1 MSESVSLSLHDTTP
15 SPRLAGNLPEA
26 SSSPSPSNQ
35 PQCHCQS
42 VPLSDGSSSVDSPE
56 HDDQLLLEWNR
67 LCQDQALVQNFSSQP
82 TSASA
87 SNQPHCQS
95 VSLSDGSSIDSPE
108 HDDQLRANEWYRLCE
123 DQAPI
128 QNFNSQ
134 PTSTTSFPLHVS
146 LANASSSSAGGF
158 DTAHDFEQYR
168 NQQYLNP
175 YFNAPQPTSVPSHV
189 STRST
194 GSFRTEHRDG
204 LEWPEP
210 NNQPGHNN
218 LEPTFSNNDAN
229 NIYNHYYR
237 DYYY

>member
-67 LCQDQALVQNFSSQP
+67 LCQDQALVQNFS
-82 TSASA
+82 
-87 SNQPHCQS
+87 
-95 VSLSDGSSIDSPE
+95 
-108 HDDQLRANEWYRLCE
+108 
-123 DQAPI
+123 
-128 QNFNSQ
+128 SQ